1 MAASTA
7 LPGSSFRVDCSSV
20 QLGSQREASWA
31 SALERRLA
39 RAWAPLAAGLEGRA
53 DTVVWMPAHCE
64 AGAVGV
70 RRLGDGSVLT
80 ECDRQTNALVDEL
93 AKAAAAWDR
102 IPVAQRKSV
111 ARRWDRVTAV
121 ATWIGQATVLANAF
135 PDPRSSGRRGRQS
148 KLWDN
153 EGRRIAAPARSRKR
167 ATQSR
172 RDGNESELKASVALQ
187 MRKLLKAPTA
197 TAARSRGI
205 PSEADRTGGSVTD
218 GVCVTDGDASKQKT
232 MSKSHSRKSVK
243 YFLNPSF

>member
-31 SALERRLA
+31 SAPERRLA

-70 RRLGDGSVLT
+70 RRLGDGSVPT

-111 ARRWDRVTAV
+111 ARRWDRVTAM

-135 PDPRSSGRRGRQS
+135 PDPRSSGRSGSQS
-148 KLWDN
+148 KLRDN

-167 ATQSR
+167 ARPEAPASLPQVDGRAAGDLSGCPRWEALRRRVAARESSR
-172 RDGNESELKASVALQ
+172 RMVN
-187 MRKLLKAPTA
+187 
-197 TAARSRGI
+197 
-205 PSEADRTGGSVTD
+205 
-218 GVCVTDGDASKQKT
+218 GDSGW
-232 MSKSHSRKSVK
+232 SW
-243 YFLNPSF
+243 